1 MCELSD
7 GVVGQ
12 VDVPASV
19 QLAHASS
26 VQQGLG
32 SVQTTAAGRGSVDCR
47 GHRDA
52 FFLNH
57 RDREEPV
64 LSTDQRQSA
73 SELGN
78 DASEREALLV

>member
-47 GHRDA
+47 GHR
-52 FFLNH
+52 
-57 RDREEPV
+57 EELV

-78 DASEREALLV
+78 DASEREALLL